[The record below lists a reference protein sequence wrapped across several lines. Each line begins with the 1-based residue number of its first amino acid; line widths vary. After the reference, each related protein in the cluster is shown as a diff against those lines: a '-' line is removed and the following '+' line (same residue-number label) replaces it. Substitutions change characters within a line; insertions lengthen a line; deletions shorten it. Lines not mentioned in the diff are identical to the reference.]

1 MKLLRIRQ
9 KSAFRIFDINKDGII
24 TQDELIS
31 GSRRL
36 GQDIMIFQAEQ
47 IMNEVKN
54 GTKK

>member
-1 MKLLRIRQ
+1 MKSLRIRQ